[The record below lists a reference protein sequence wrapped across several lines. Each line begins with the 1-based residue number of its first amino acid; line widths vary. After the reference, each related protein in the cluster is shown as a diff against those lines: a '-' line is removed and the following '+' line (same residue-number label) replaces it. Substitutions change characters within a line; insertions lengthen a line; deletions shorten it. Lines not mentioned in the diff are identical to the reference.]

1 MAFMKNTY
9 IKFLTEED
17 RLQGFQELSARSQII
32 GLVEEI
38 FCVPVSSLSVL
49 DEHNICYALASNE
62 EVTQVERRTWRFVRP
77 ENSK

>member
-1 MAFMKNTY
+1 MKNTY

-17 RLQGFQELSARSQII
+17 RAQGFRELSARAQII

-38 FCVPVSSLSVL
+38 FCVPVTCLSVL
-49 DEHNICYALASNE
+49 DEQNICYALASNE
-62 EVTQVERRTWRFVRP
+62 EVTQAEGRTWRFVRP